1 VNEIQALESVTK
13 DHPNIIQLLDHG
25 VEEYTNSEKKSKEV
39 EYMVL
44 ERANGGE
51 LFDFID
57 SLGSFE
63 EPVARYFYK

>member
-1 VNEIQALESVTK
+1 
-13 DHPNIIQLLDHG
+13 
-25 VEEYTNSEKKSKEV
+25 
-39 EYMVL
+39 MVL
-44 ERANGGE
+44 ELANGGE